1 MPESGGPGRP
11 LRVRRTPVLPPG
23 AAPAIPPH
31 VLPAVAHPEGGAA
44 LPAQRRLG
52 LTLYRLRLEH
62 ELSLRALARL
72 LGYSAHSVFVDV
84 ERGQRLPSE
93 ALVGAYERAFGLP
106 PGSLLNL
113 RRQALT
119 ERVERLTDARSRT
132 LEPASA
138 VPLPVPP
145 AAPASRW
152 LSRSVRVASALVRL
166 PAAVLSLARLPE
178 GRPAGAATAPDG
190 SRLTGRG

>member
-1 MPESGGPGRP
+1 M
-11 LRVRRTPVLPPG
+11 LPPG
-23 AAPAIPPH
+23 TAPAAPPH
-31 VLPAVAHPEGGAA
+31 VPSAVAHPAGGAA
-44 LPAQRRLG
+44 LSAQRRLG
-52 LTLYRLRLEH
+52 LTLYRLRLER

-113 RRQALT
+113 RRQALA
-119 ERVERLTDARSRT
+119 ERAERLTDALSRT
-132 LEPASA
+132 LEPAPA
-138 VPLPVPP
+138 VPLAVPS

-152 LSRSVRVASALVRL
+152 RSRAIRVASALVRL
-166 PAAVLSLARLPE
+166 PTAARGPGRLPS
-178 GRPAGAATAPDG
+178 APDG
-190 SRLTGRG
+190 SDSRPRL